1 MKLGNRPMRQL
12 TDRFIQNRSVNELR
26 VVFRSCYGLFS
37 PGFPNEDVRIGAVG
51 MALLV
56 NRRISTRRL
65 IARLAPA
72 DELSLVETFDIVPPF
87 GASGLAEP
95 NPRANMRITGIFRL
109 SAK

>member
-26 VVFRSCYGLFS
+26 VVFRSCYCLFS

-51 MALLV
+51 TALLV

-65 IARLAPA
+65 IARLPA

-95 NPRANMRITGIFRL
+95 NPRPNMRITGIFRL